1 MEIYYPGA
9 TRRLIPPGTNDPAI
23 IPIGIIW
30 HVDAGDSKSLF
41 GYFSKLSG
49 GIESHMHFPKTGT
62 PEQYRDFG
70 HEADANLKANSFVI
84 GGKRYG
90 FISCET
96 QGLGQGEWNAHQL
109 AEMKKFMLWCQTNLH
124 IALSKCVGPYS
135 PGVGYHTM
143 WGAPSAWT
151 PVAKDCP
158 GPDRIAQF
166 NNVLVPWMKSVTE
179 GAGGSTGT
187 PPGGDMAL
195 TKADV
200 QLILDTVIRADG
212 LTVRQSLAAADFG
225 GDQLAESGKLQ
236 QRVLAIANDVAE
248 IKGKVGA

>member
-9 TRRLIPPGTNDPAI
+9 TRRLIPPGVNDPAI

-30 HVDAGDSKSLF
+30 HVDAGDSKSLY
-41 GYFSKLSG
+41 GYFRDKSG
-49 GIESHMHFPKTGT
+49 GIESHMHFPKIGG

-84 GGKRYG
+84 NGKRYG

-96 QGLGQGEWNAHQL
+96 QGLGSGEWNANQL
-109 AEMKKFMLWCQTNLH
+109 TQMKLFMLWCRANLQ
-124 IALSKCVGPYS
+124 IALSKCVGPFS

-143 WGAPSAWT
+143 WGAPSEWT

-158 GPDRIAQF
+158 GPDRIKQF
-166 NNVLVPWMKSVTE
+166 NNVLVPWMKSVTS

-187 PPGGDMAL
+187 PPGGDMD
-195 TKADV
+195 KASI
-200 QLILDTVIRADG
+200 QLLLDTVIRSDG
-212 LTVRQSLAAADFG
+212 LTVRQALAGADFAS
-225 GDQLAESGKLQ
+225 DQLAASGDLQ
-236 QRVLAIANDVAE
+236 KRVVTIATDVAE
-248 IKGKVGA
+248 IKGKVA